1 MPAVIEIEDLHKTY
15 HIGSELKVAALRGV
29 DLTFETGEFAAIM
42 GASGSGK
49 STMLNILGC
58 LDPPSSGRYLLN
70 GENVATFDR
79 ERLAGVRNSHIGF
92 VFQSFNLLSRT
103 TAVENI
109 ELPLMYNR
117 AGLGLRGIRA
127 RAMAALERVGL
138 ADRAD
143 HHPSQLSG
151 GQQQRV
157 ALARALVNE
166 PAVLLA
172 DEPTGNLDSR
182 TTLEIMSVFQQLN
195 DQGILIIMVT
205 HEHEVGAFTKRVIEM
220 RDGRIIRDRP
230 VARPVRAK
238 EELAKQ
244 PVEDVEDSPD
254 EKPTHPQP
262 AASS

>member
-1 MPAVIEIEDLHKTY
+1 MPAVIEIENLHKTY
-15 HIGSELKVAALRGV
+15 HIGSEMSVAALQGV

-58 LDPPSSGRYLLN
+58 LDPPTEGRYLLG
-70 GENVATFDR
+70 GENVAGFDR
-79 ERLAGVRNSHIGF
+79 ERLADVRNSRIGF

-103 TAVENI
+103 TALENI
-109 ELPLMYNR
+109 ELPLMYHR
-117 AGLGLRGIRA
+117 GGLGMKEIRT
-127 RAMAALERVGL
+127 RAMAALDRVGL
-138 ADRAD
+138 ADRAG

-151 GQQQRV
+151 GQQQRI

-182 TTLEIMSVFQQLN
+182 TTLEIMSVFQELN

-205 HEHEVGAFTKRVIEM
+205 HEPDVGAFTKRIIEM
-220 RDGRIIRDRP
+220 RDGKIIRDAP
-230 VARPVRAK
+230 VARRVRAA
-238 EELAKQ
+238 EELKNLPSA
-244 PVEDVEDSPD
+244 P
-254 EKPTHPQP
+254 
-262 AASS
+262 

>member
-1 MPAVIEIEDLHKTY
+1 MPAVIDIENLHKTY
-15 HIGSELKVAALRGV
+15 HISSEMSVHALRGV
-29 DLTFETGEFAAIM
+29 SLTFMEGEFAAIM

-58 LDPPSSGRYLLN
+58 LDPPTQGRFILN
-70 GENVATFDR
+70 GEDVAKLSC
-79 ERLAGVRNSHIGF
+79 ERLSGVRNTHIGF

-103 TAVENI
+103 SALENI

-117 AGLGLRGIRA
+117 SGLGMKEIRR
-127 RAMAALERVGL
+127 RAMAALDRVGL
-138 ADRAD
+138 ADRSD

-205 HEHEVGAFTKRVIEM
+205 HEPEVGAFTKRIIDM
-220 RDGRIIRDRP
+220 RDGKVIRDEP
-230 VARPVRAK
+230 VINRVRAA
-238 EELAKQ
+238 EELKKL
-244 PVEDVEDSPD
+244 PLET
-254 EKPTHPQP
+254 PT
-262 AASS
+262 AS